1 VSVVDGVTVTL
12 PVGEVELEAVMDLEA
27 EAVSGAGV

>member
-1 VSVVDGVTVTL
+1 VRVVDGVTVT
-12 PVGEVELEAVMDLEA
+12 VVEAELDAVMDLEL